1 MRTEDQAISIEKEVV
16 VARNSEVKAHIH
28 NLSLLAVSPVRA
40 AEAVSYVAAL
50 RPEERA
56 YLLTL
61 ADAHHVVLR
70 ALGPLE
76 QTATTAGAADVAR
89 FARTALNKEQAR
101 IAKAL
106 KFLDEIFREL
116 ESAGCPVAVM
126 KTLDHWPDFGNDLDL
141 ITMADERRIQ
151 SIFLRRFNGRPLIRT
166 VGDYLAH
173 KRSFALQG
181 LREEVEIHIGRLGQ
195 AGEHIELARR
205 FLARRV
211 PVKFNG
217 YTFLSP
223 APEERIIAGTLQR
236 MYRHLYFRVCDILNT
251 ARMIESGWVDYK
263 ELRTAADLGGIW
275 DGVATY
281 LRIISE
287 YLCEYR
293 GTGLDLP
300 QEVLA
305 AARFGA
311 DKMFTRGKFLCI
323 PVLPQSFALYA
334 NQFAHFARSGNVTA
348 AARLSLLPPL
358 ASVAALAAVAGSRDR
373 IW

>member
-1 MRTEDQAISIEKEVV
+1 MAS
-16 VARNSEVKAHIH
+16 NSKAKAHIQ
-28 NLSLLAVSPVRA
+28 NLAILAVSPVRA
-40 AEAVSYVAAL
+40 TETLSYVAAL
-50 RPEERA
+50 GVEERA
-56 YLLTL
+56 YLLML
-61 ADAHHVVLR
+61 AEAHHVVLR
-70 ALGPLE
+70 ALRPLE
-76 QTATTAGAADVAR
+76 RTATAAGALDVAQ
-89 FARTALNKEQAR
+89 FARTAVIREQAR
-101 IAKAL
+101 IANAL

-116 ESAGCPVAVM
+116 ESTGCPVAVM

-141 ITMADERRIQ
+141 VTMAEERRIQ
-151 SIFLRRFNGRPLIRT
+151 NIFLRRFNGRPLTRT

-205 FLARRV
+205 FVSRRM
-211 PVKFNG
+211 PMEFNG

-263 ELRTAADLGGIW
+263 QLRTAADLGGIW

-281 LRIISE
+281 LRITSE
-287 YLCEYR
+287 YLREYR

-300 QEVLA
+300 KEVLA
-305 AARFGA
+305 ATRFGA
-311 DKMFTRGKFLCI
+311 DKMFARGKFLCI

-334 NQFAHFARSGNVTA
+334 NQFAHLARSRNVTA
-348 AARLSLLPPL
+348 TARLSLLPPL
-358 ASVAALAAVAGSRDR
+358 ASVAALAYAVAGSSDR

>member
-1 MRTEDQAISIEKEVV
+1 M
-16 VARNSEVKAHIH
+16 ARNSQVKAHLH
-28 NLSLLAVSPVRA
+28 NLSVLAVSPLRA
-40 AEAVSYVAAL
+40 SEALGYVTAL
-50 RPEERA
+50 GAEERA
-56 YLLTL
+56 HFLRL
-61 ADAHHVVLR
+61 AEAHHVVLR
-70 ALGPLE
+70 ALRPLE
-76 QTATTAGAADVAR
+76 QTATAARAAELAQ
-89 FARTALNKEQAR
+89 FARTALNAEQMR
-101 IAKAL
+101 IANAL
-106 KFLDEIFREL
+106 KFLDKIFREL

-141 ITMADERRIQ
+141 ITMADERRVQ
-151 SIFLRRFNGRPLIRT
+151 NIFLLRFKGRPLTRT

-205 FLARRV
+205 FVTRRM
-211 PVKFNG
+211 PVEFNG

-251 ARMIESGWVDYK
+251 ARMIESGWLDYK
-263 ELRTAADLGGIW
+263 QLRTSADLGGIW

-287 YLCEYR
+287 YLREYR
-293 GTGLDLP
+293 GRGLELP
-300 QEVLA
+300 KEVLA

-311 DKMFTRGKFLCI
+311 DKMFARGKFLCI

-348 AARLSLLPPL
+348 TARLSLLPPL
-358 ASVAALAAVAGSRDR
+358 ASVAALAYAVAGSSDR

>member
-1 MRTEDQAISIEKEVV
+1 MASKSQA
-16 VARNSEVKAHIH
+16 KAHIH
-28 NLSLLAVSPVRA
+28 NLSILAVSPTRA
-40 AEAVSYVAAL
+40 TETLSYVAAL
-50 RPEERA
+50 GPEERA
-56 YLLTL
+56 HLLTL
-61 ADAHHVVLR
+61 AEAHHVVLR

-76 QTATTAGAADVAR
+76 QTATSAGVPDVAQ
-89 FARTALNKEQAR
+89 FARTALQTEQAR
-101 IAKAL
+101 IANAL
-106 KFLDEIFREL
+106 KFLDEIFQEL

-151 SIFLRRFNGRPLIRT
+151 SIFRRRFNGRPLTRT

-173 KRSFALQG
+173 KRSFALPG

-205 FLARRV
+205 FLTRRI
-211 PVKFNG
+211 PVEFNG

-223 APEERIIAGTLQR
+223 APEERILAGTLQR

-251 ARMIESGWVDYK
+251 ARMIESGCVDYNQ
-263 ELRTAADLGGIW
+263 LRTAADLGGIW

-281 LRIISE
+281 LRITSE
-287 YLCEYR
+287 YLREYR

-300 QEVLA
+300 EQVLA

-311 DKMFTRGKFLCI
+311 DKMFARGKFLCI
-323 PVLPQSFALYA
+323 PVLPQSLALYA
-334 NQFAHFARSGNVTA
+334 NQFAHFARSGNLTA
-348 AARLSLLPPL
+348 TARLSLLPPL
-358 ASVAALAAVAGSRDR
+358 ASVAALAYAVAGSSDR